1 VSISSENEQIESQ
14 HDDIILQIKN
24 ISKSF
29 PGVLALNDV
38 SIDIKKG
45 EILAILGEN
54 GAGKST
60 LMKILSGLY
69 QYDKGKILIDK
80 HWFQNDVS
88 NNNLSEIQFNEP
100 LDAIK
105 LGIGQVYQHFQLVGP
120 FSVGE
125 NITLG
130 KEFTKNKVKLGP
142 INIPL
147 NPLID
152 EKETNLQIEELS
164 KKFGLP
170 IDPSILVEDLPI
182 GLKQRTE
189 ILKQLYREAELLILD
204 EPTAVLT
211 PTEVDELFK
220 TMRSLKESG
229 KSIIFISHKLKES
242 LEIADRII
250 VLRKG
255 EVVGETFPGSISEK
269 ELAEMLV
276 GRRLLS
282 TLERENIPIGKPIL
296 SVSNLNL
303 LLNEEEDNEDLHKN
317 ILKDVNFKIH
327 QNQIVGVIGVQGN
340 GQSELLDCLVGM
352 KKPTSG
358 EIKLSIEEEVNLINF
373 STLDIL
379 TSSVAYIPEDRNIQ
393 GLILDLNLS
402 ENSWLA
408 FHGFNKLTKISSIQQ
423 DQNIFQKLLLPLK
436 KMKKIAMNIV
446 NNYEVKTPS
455 IYSSMRN
462 LSGGN
467 QQKVLIGREFAKN
480 PDLII
485 AAEPTRGVDIGVM
498 EKVHLELIQQRDNG
512 SGVLLVSSDLD
523 EIFKLS
529 DYILIMYEG
538 QIVGQGNL
546 SDMDLDQISQL
557 MTFGKQ
563 IMEDNK

>member
-1 VSISSENEQIESQ
+1 MSTTPENEQIVPS
-14 HDDIILQIKN
+14 HDDIILKIEH
-24 ISKSF
+24 ISKTF

-38 SIDIKKG
+38 SINIRKG

-69 QYDKGKILIDK
+69 QYDKGKISIDK
-80 HWFQNDVS
+80 SWFENDS
-88 NNNLSEIQFNEP
+88 STNNLSEIQFSEP

-130 KEFTKNKVKLGP
+130 KEYTRNKVKLGP
-142 INIPL
+142 INISL

-152 EKETNLQIEELS
+152 EKETNAKIEELS

-170 IDPSILVEDLPI
+170 IDPTILVEDLPI

-242 LEIADRII
+242 LEIADRIV

-255 EVVGETFPGSISEK
+255 EVVGETTPGTISEK

-282 TLERENIPIGKPIL
+282 TLERKV
-296 SVSNLNL
+296 SV
-303 LLNEEEDNEDLHKN
+303 
-317 ILKDVNFKIH
+317 
-327 QNQIVGVIGVQGN
+327 
-340 GQSELLDCLVGM
+340 
-352 KKPTSG
+352 
-358 EIKLSIEEEVNLINF
+358 
-373 STLDIL
+373 
-379 TSSVAYIPEDRNIQ
+379 
-393 GLILDLNLS
+393 
-402 ENSWLA
+402 
-408 FHGFNKLTKISSIQQ
+408 
-423 DQNIFQKLLLPLK
+423 
-436 KMKKIAMNIV
+436 
-446 NNYEVKTPS
+446 
-455 IYSSMRN
+455 
-462 LSGGN
+462 
-467 QQKVLIGREFAKN
+467 
-480 PDLII
+480 
-485 AAEPTRGVDIGVM
+485 
-498 EKVHLELIQQRDNG
+498 
-512 SGVLLVSSDLD
+512 
-523 EIFKLS
+523 
-529 DYILIMYEG
+529 
-538 QIVGQGNL
+538 
-546 SDMDLDQISQL
+546 
-557 MTFGKQ
+557 
-563 IMEDNK
+563 

>member
-1 VSISSENEQIESQ
+1 MSIASENEQIDSQ

-242 LEIADRII
+242 LEIADRIV

>member
-1 VSISSENEQIESQ
+1 MLVSIASENEQIDLQ
-14 HDDIILQIKN
+14 YDDIILQIKN

-69 QYDKGKILIDK
+69 QYDKGKILINK

-189 ILKQLYREAELLILD
+189 ILKQLYREAELSILD

-242 LEIADRII
+242 LEIADRIV

-303 LLNEEEDNEDLHKN
+303 LLNEEEDN
-317 ILKDVNFKIH
+317 
-327 QNQIVGVIGVQGN
+327 
-340 GQSELLDCLVGM
+340 DCLLY
-352 KKPTSG
+352 TSPSPRD
-358 EIKLSIEEEVNLINF
+358 KRQSRMP
-373 STLDIL
+373 
-379 TSSVAYIPEDRNIQ
+379 SSA
-393 GLILDLNLS
+393 
-402 ENSWLA
+402 
-408 FHGFNKLTKISSIQQ
+408 
-423 DQNIFQKLLLPLK
+423 
-436 KMKKIAMNIV
+436 
-446 NNYEVKTPS
+446 
-455 IYSSMRN
+455 
-462 LSGGN
+462 
-467 QQKVLIGREFAKN
+467 
-480 PDLII
+480 
-485 AAEPTRGVDIGVM
+485 
-498 EKVHLELIQQRDNG
+498 
-512 SGVLLVSSDLD
+512 
-523 EIFKLS
+523 
-529 DYILIMYEG
+529 
-538 QIVGQGNL
+538 
-546 SDMDLDQISQL
+546 
-557 MTFGKQ
+557 
-563 IMEDNK
+563 